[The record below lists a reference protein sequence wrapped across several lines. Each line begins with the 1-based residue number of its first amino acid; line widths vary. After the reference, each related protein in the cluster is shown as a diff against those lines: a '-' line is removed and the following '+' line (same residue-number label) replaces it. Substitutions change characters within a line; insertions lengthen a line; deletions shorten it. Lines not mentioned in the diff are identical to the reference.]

1 MLGVRRPMREE
12 SLGYGVDK
20 LYIRGLAKVL
30 PSVPPQHRTVVSCT
44 AMTPLY
50 GFTHRV
56 ANEC

>member
-30 PSVPPQHRTVVSCT
+30 PSVPPQHRAAFICNDMV
-44 AMTPLY
+44 
-50 GFTHRV
+50 
-56 ANEC
+56 

>member
-30 PSVPPQHRTVVSCT
+30 AIGTPTAQDSCFMHCHDT
-44 AMTPLY
+44 FIWFYTQ
-50 GFTHRV
+50 GR
-56 ANEC
+56 